1 MKKLSLFLIVCLFL
15 LIWINGLATTLVGTT
30 QTIDGT
36 TYSIIDRD
44 DLNPSSSST
53 SWTDVDL
60 YGDGDIEGLGMLAS
74 PSGSSTIAALDNWS
88 GYYLGTVTTAS
99 GTAKDTTTTVEGLM
113 SIFLNGTFTV
123 NDSDKVNAPDAT
135 NDTSDTGDD
144 LLTITYKVLKTG
156 ETNEYVAGGWATT
169 NTSNLIDVYTVK
181 SSNEFALYYVL
192 PALQAGFWS
201 SVHNLA
207 SNDNYASIS
216 HFSGFMGTAPPPDDP
231 DPPGATV
238 PEPGT
243 ILLFGFGLLGLS
255 GIGRQK
261 IKK

>member
-15 LIWINGLATTLVGTT
+15 LIWSNGLATTLVGTT

-36 TYSIIDRD
+36 AYSIIDRD

-60 YGDGDIEGLGMLAS
+60 YVDGDIEGLGMLAN

-99 GTAKDTTTTVEGLM
+99 GTAKDTITTVEGLM
-113 SIFLNGTFTV
+113 SVFLNGIFTV
-123 NDSDKVNAPDAT
+123 NNSDKVNAPD
-135 NDTSDTGDD
+135 DTGDD
-144 LLTITYKVLKTG
+144 LLTITYQVLKTD
-156 ETNEYVAGGWATT
+156 ETDETDEYVAGGWATT

-207 SNDNYASIS
+207 SQDKYASIS

-243 ILLFGFGLLGLS
+243 MLLFGFGLLGLS